1 MFVRLGG
8 LLGDQYNILRGSP
21 KISYHKKMDL
31 EGILAYSLTP
41 ISIYKAIYL
50 EMDPLGP

>member
-8 LLGDQYNILRGSP
+8 LLGDQYYILKGSL
-21 KISYHKKMDL
+21 KISYRKKMDL

-41 ISIYKAIYL
+41 ISRYKDIYL